1 MLSRHR
7 SVENHT
13 HSPKQQGADIPEV
26 GEGLLVDEP
35 ELQRQGR
42 GSQCEHPSSSP
53 SICAGLCS
61 GLMPDPGSAGPFL
74 AVPLEWPEVCDF
86 FVLKF

>member
-53 SICAGLCS
+53 SICAASAVVSCLILVQLGLSWLFPSS
-61 GLMPDPGSAGPFL
+61 GLR
-74 AVPLEWPEVCDF
+74 
-86 FVLKF
+86 FVISLY